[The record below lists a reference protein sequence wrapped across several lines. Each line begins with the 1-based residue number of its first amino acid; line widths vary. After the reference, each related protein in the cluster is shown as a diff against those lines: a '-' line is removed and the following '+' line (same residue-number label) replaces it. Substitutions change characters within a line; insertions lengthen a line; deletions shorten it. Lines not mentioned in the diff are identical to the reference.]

1 MRRNHLDD
9 SHVLT
14 LDVHWEDKSQMATSG
29 RPTSVRQVADTV
41 GRPGEEAREKAERGS
56 GWYAWLARGGL
67 LAKGASFAL
76 VAVLAVGVVAG
87 VGGKTTSRQGALM
100 TLAQEG
106 WGKIVL
112 VLLGLGFAA
121 YAAWRFVQAF
131 AEREEGDD
139 GEKGVAKKWGKRAG
153 YVGRGIIYASLAFTT
168 FKLLVGAGGEQS
180 QNAKAQQTTAGVLD
194 WPGGR
199 WIVGIA
205 GLCIIGAGLWNA
217 YRGITKK
224 FEDKW
229 RTGEMSE
236 TEQKWGGRAGLAGHL
251 ARAVVFTLIGIFIVK
266 AALEYDPNE
275 AIGLDGALQKLAD
288 AAYGPYLLGLTA
300 AGLLCYALYCLVD
313 ARYRDVSADGGAD
326 DSTARRPS
334 RTMRA
339 GQVQRGPAV
348 DR

>member
-1 MRRNHLDD
+1 
-9 SHVLT
+9 
-14 LDVHWEDKSQMATSG
+14 MATSG

-76 VAVLAVGVVAG
+76 VAVLAVGVAAG
-87 VGGKTTSRQGALM
+87 VGGKTTSRQGALI

-121 YAAWRFVQAF
+121 YAVWRFVQAF
-131 AEREEGDD
+131 AEREEDDD

-313 ARYRDVSADGGAD
+313 ARYRDVSANGGAD

-334 RTMRA
+334 RTMRT